1 MKQCE
6 NPHVIRGGAVNH
18 GYNEKKCYKN
28 THLEVQK
35 VVHHIYFLGMFE
47 IEVTGIRRNAHRLR
61 PIGTRS

>member
-35 VVHHIYFLGMFE
+35 VVHDIYFLGIIFQGE
-47 IEVTGIRRNAHRLR
+47 CLTV
-61 PIGTRS
+61 SQVQ